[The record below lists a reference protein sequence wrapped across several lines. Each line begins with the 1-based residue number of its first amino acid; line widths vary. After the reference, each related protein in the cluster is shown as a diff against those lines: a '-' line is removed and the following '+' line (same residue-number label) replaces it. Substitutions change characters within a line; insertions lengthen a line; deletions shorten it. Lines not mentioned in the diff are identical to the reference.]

1 MTWNCGN
8 CGAEVEEGVKFC
20 PNCGTNI
27 NWEQAWAQGTFTCG
41 NCGGEFNGKAEFC
54 PHCGTKVNWSANETE
69 KLTKKQ
75 IVALLVSFVLLVIGS
90 ICAFYGIRFIP
101 FFLGLVIIVAPLLP
115 FAVWLYS
122 DDIQIQGNT
131 KLKTVV
137 NLTLYVA
144 ILYLIVTSSLAI
156 YKFIVTQ
163 TDTNE
168 QIVSKSFNDNLP
180 YNGAR
185 LFIAENTKPY
195 GDKNVTIKRIAL
207 YEKNGNRDYKLEG
220 LTSSGR
226 PYNEEGS
233 WSPNESK
240 TYQAVEYNYTKLAG
254 SKYYFIDNSGYVYYS
269 SAWLLD
275 EKDVSTAFKNGAVAQ
290 LRVATE
296 EETEDWKQG
305 KSIETKNEKTI
316 TPKTQEEKEYAQA
329 GYKDG
334 SEFALAGKLAG
345 IGGLLDLA
353 DAVGVDVEL
362 NSAIKDAAISDY
374 NKRYDNPT
382 TSKQKRLKDI
392 YIQNYIEGF
401 MSNSEAN

>member
-8 CGAEVEEGVKFC
+8 CGAQLEEGVKFC
-20 PNCGTNI
+20 PNCGTSI
-27 NWEQAWAQGTFTCG
+27 NWEQGTFTCG
-41 NCGGEFNGKAEFC
+41 NCGGEFNGKVEFC

-75 IVALLVSFVLLVIGS
+75 IVVLLVSFMFFLIGS
-90 ICAFYGIRFIP
+90 ICAFYGFNKIDFIWCVV
-101 FFLGLVIIVAPLLP
+101 FVLAPLLP
-115 FAVWLYS
+115 FTVWLYS
-122 DDIQIQGNT
+122 DEIQIHGNA

-137 NLTLYVA
+137 NLNLYVA
-144 ILYLIVTSSLAI
+144 ILFMIVTSSVPI
-156 YKFIVTQ
+156 YKFIITQ
-163 TDTNE
+163 IDTKD

-195 GDKNVTIKRIAL
+195 GDKNVIIKRIAL
-207 YEKNGNRDYKLEG
+207 FEKNGNRDYKLEG

-226 PYNEEGS
+226 RYNEEGS
-233 WSPNESK
+233 WEPNESK

-296 EETEDWKQG
+296 EETEDWKHG
-305 KSIETKNEKTI
+305 KSVETKKGETI

-334 SEFALAGKLAG
+334 SEFALVGKLAG
-345 IGGLLDLA
+345 VGGLLDLA
-353 DAVGVDVEL
+353 DAVGVDADL